1 MQRLSYN
8 CWLGAT
14 DAFGRL
20 CCGAALGTAT
30 GCFGLAF
37 GGITGWWEP
46 AAFGTGPPFGK
57 APKSREEAAFETDV
71 TFGEG
76 TDFAFTTGISTTS
89 FSSALDSTSQTV
101 PPVKTSDTNTKP
113 QLDA

>member
-1 MQRLSYN
+1 MQRLGCN

-20 CCGAALGTAT
+20 GSDAALGTAT

-37 GGITGWWEP
+37 GGVTGWRGP

-57 APKSREEAAFETDV
+57 APKSRDDDEAAFGTDE

-76 TDFAFTTGISTTS
+76 TDFAFTTGLSTTS

-101 PPVKTSDTNTKP
+101 PPV
-113 QLDA
+113 